1 MKLLTFQAKRFR
13 WKSFSK
19 TIPAAEDLEVDQTVE
34 QAVVV
39 FLHAEER
46 DALERASVFRHT
58 LKHVKWLA
66 NKRGLRNVVLHS
78 FTHLGAASAPPQFAQ
93 AFLVELAERLRA
105 TGYAVWLTPFGW
117 FCEWDLSVYGDS
129 LAKVWKEVG
138 PRTAGGEGGVGEDSV
153 REDSD
158 GEGSPGSAH

>member
-19 TIPAAEDLEVDQTVE
+19 TLPEAQDLDVDESVDET
-34 QAVVV
+34 VVV
-39 FLHAEER
+39 FVHAEER
-46 DALERASVFRHT
+46 DAGQRDSVFRKT

-66 NKRGLRNVVLHS
+66 NKRGLKNVVLHS
-78 FTHLGAASAPPQFAQ
+78 FTHLGAASAPAEFAE

-105 TGYAVWLTPFGW
+105 TGYGVWITPFGW

-138 PRTAGGEGGVGEDSV
+138 AGADAPE
-153 REDSD
+153 
-158 GEGSPGSAH
+158 

>member
-19 TIPAAEDLEVDQTVE
+19 TLPEAEDVDVEQTVE
-34 QAVVV
+34 QAVVAFV
-39 FLHAEER
+39 HAEER
-46 DALERASVFRHT
+46 DAAQRDSVFRKT

-66 NKRGLRNVVLHS
+66 NKRGMKNVVLHS
-78 FTHLGAASAPPQFAQ
+78 FTHLGAASAPADFAQ

-105 TGYAVWLTPFGW
+105 TGYGVWITPFGW

-138 PRTAGGEGGVGEDSV
+138 AGPDAAE
-153 REDSD
+153 
-158 GEGSPGSAH
+158 

>member
-19 TIPAAEDLEVDQTVE
+19 TLPDVEDLEVDEAVE
-34 QAVVV
+34 ECVVV
-39 FLHAEER
+39 FLHAEEK
-46 DALERASVFRHT
+46 DAAERAGVFRKT

-66 NKRGLRNVVLHS
+66 NKRAMKRVVLHS
-78 FTHLGAASAPPQFAQ
+78 FTHLGAASAPAEFARG
-93 AFLVELAERLRA
+93 FLEELAERLRA
-105 TGYAVWLTPFGW
+105 TGYDVWLTPFGW

-138 PRTAGGEGGVGEDSV
+138 AGEE
-153 REDSD
+153 
-158 GEGSPGSAH
+158 